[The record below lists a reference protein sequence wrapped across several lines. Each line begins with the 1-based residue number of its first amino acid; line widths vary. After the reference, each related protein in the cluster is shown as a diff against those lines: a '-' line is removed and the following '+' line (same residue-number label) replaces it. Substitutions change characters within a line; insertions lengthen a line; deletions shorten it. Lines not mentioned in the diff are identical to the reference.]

1 MLCSRSPFTQQFQF
15 HNIAF
20 ANSPP
25 PDSESVECRRVRGT
39 TNSLRVRGT
48 TPDLIRLDQPAPPAE
63 RSARPPAAP
72 LSRPSLCG
80 SHAAASHPLQ
90 AACIA
95 RPPAASRLPNPPSPP
110 PPPQLPFS
118 RGKVR
123 PLLAGQ
129 QGKLRRRRPLRP
141 LAGKLRTRE
150 KGG

>member
-72 LSRPSLCG
+72 LSRPSLCDVV
-80 SHAAASHPLQ
+80 AAVPLWFTRCGLTPAS
-90 AACIA
+90 
-95 RPPAASRLPNPPSPP
+95 SRLHRTTPRSFAPSQPPLPPS
-110 PPPQLPFS
+110 S
-118 RGKVR
+118 ASTS
-123 PLLAGQ
+123 LLAGQ
-129 QGKLRRRRPLRP
+129 GTP
-141 LAGKLRTRE
+141 LACRPARQVA
-150 KGG
+150 